1 MLSSALD
8 AHLDRLES
16 EFKAL
21 AACLI
26 DSQPEGL
33 VAASATLQRLSVELA
48 RMAGAAGQMRLK
60 SSPQLPR
67 IKALAAGIANVR
79 ENLLRQ
85 MAYVGRALEIVV
97 PATRDKSTY
106 AGGGAFGQPVQ
117 QSGAFS
123 VLSA

>member
-1 MLSSALD
+1 MSSSAVD
-8 AHLDRLES
+8 VHLDLLES

-21 AACLI
+21 SACLI
-26 DSQPEGL
+26 DSRL
-33 VAASATLQRLSVELA
+33 DALLAAGATLQRLSVELA
-48 RMAGAAGQMRLK
+48 EMAKGAGQMRLK
-60 SSPQLPR
+60 SSPQLLR

-85 MAYVGRALEIVV
+85 LAFVGRALEIVV

-106 AGGGAFGQPVQ
+106 AGGGVYGQPVQ

>member
-1 MLSSALD
+1 MSHSVVD

-16 EFKAL
+16 EFKTL
-21 AACLI
+21 SACLI
-26 DSQPEGL
+26 DSQPEAL
-33 VAASATLQRLSVELA
+33 VAASATLQRLAVELA
-48 RMAGAAGQMRLK
+48 KMAAGTSQMRLK
-60 SSPQLPR
+60 SSSDVSR
-67 IKALAAGIANVR
+67 IKALAAGIASVR

-85 MAYVGRALEIVV
+85 VAYVGRALEIVV

-106 AGGGAFGQPVQ
+106 AGGGVYGQPVQ

>member
-1 MLSSALD
+1 MLGTTLD
-8 AHLDRLES
+8 AHLDLLEF

-21 AACLI
+21 SACLI
-26 DSQPEGL
+26 DSQPDAL
-33 VAASATLQRLSVELA
+33 IAASATLQRLVVEFSK
-48 RMAGAAGQMRLK
+48 MADGLGQMRLK
-60 SSPQLPR
+60 SSPQLLR

-79 ENLLRQ
+79 ESLLRQ
-85 MAYVGRALEIVV
+85 MAFVGRALEIVV

-106 AGGGAFGQPVQ
+106 AGGGVYGQPVQ

>member
-16 EFKAL
+16 ELKAL
-21 AACLI
+21 AVCLI

-48 RMAGAAGQMRLK
+48 KMAGGVGQMRLR

-67 IKALAAGIANVR
+67 IKTLAAGIANVR
-79 ENLLRQ
+79 ESLLRQ

-106 AGGGAFGQPVQ
+106 AGGGVYGQPVQ

>member
-1 MLSSALD
+1 MLITALD
-8 AHLDRLES
+8 AQLDLLES

-21 AACLI
+21 SACLLHG
-26 DSQPEGL
+26 QPEAL
-33 VAASATLQRLSVELA
+33 LAASASLQRLTVELA
-48 RMAGAAGQMRLK
+48 KLAAGQGQMRLK

-67 IKALAAGIANVR
+67 IKALAAGIAHVR
-79 ENLLRQ
+79 ESLLRQ

-106 AGGGAFGQPVQ
+106 AGSGVYGQPVQ